1 MEIRK
6 DAADGGCRG
15 TCARVRKNRAFSR
28 FFGKRYLF
36 FLISEVFFYDL
47 KTAETISIMPNQD
60 VIVKYLFYSLDFVV
74 IWAMIYWVLYFLR
87 GTRSANVLFG
97 VIAIFLIA
105 TIVVD
110 HFYRLTVL
118 RFLLMECLMPSL
130 GVAILV
136 IFQPEF
142 RRAFAQ
148 AGSIFVSNR
157 TGRETIDQVTE
168 AASQLSTT
176 RTGAIIVFERNI
188 GLTDTTRSAVSLDA
202 RVDSLLIQSIFYPNS
217 PLHDCAVV
225 IGKNNRIVAAHAV
238 LPLAEE
244 DFFVNGK
251 RLGTRHRAAVGIS
264 QETDAVA
271 VVISEETG
279 LISLAKKGRLIR
291 GLKPEELRFQ
301 LRMILLERKSP
312 WRRFGNAGE
321 LGISGADAAADDRED
336 GEA

>member
-1 MEIRK
+1 
-6 DAADGGCRG
+6 
-15 TCARVRKNRAFSR
+15 
-28 FFGKRYLF
+28 
-36 FLISEVFFYDL
+36 
-47 KTAETISIMPNQD
+47 
-60 VIVKYLFYSLDFVV
+60 
-74 IWAMIYWVLYFLR
+74 
-87 GTRSANVLFG
+87 
-97 VIAIFLIA
+97 
-105 TIVVD
+105 
-110 HFYRLTVL
+110 
-118 RFLLMECLMPSL
+118 
-130 GVAILV
+130 V

-157 TGRETIDQVTE
+157 TGQETIDQVTE
-168 AASQLSTT
+168 AAAQLSVT

-264 QETDAVA
+264 QETDAIA
-271 VVISEETG
+271 VVVSEETG

-291 GLKPEELRFQ
+291 GLNPEELRFQ
-301 LRMILLERKSP
+301 LRTILLDRKGP
-312 WRRFGNAGE
+312 WKRFGKAAELAQAGPDE
-321 LGISGADAAADDRED
+321 PEADAGKD

>member
-1 MEIRK
+1 MP
-6 DAADGGCRG
+6 DHA
-15 TCARVRKNRAFSR
+15 
-28 FFGKRYLF
+28 
-36 FLISEVFFYDL
+36 
-47 KTAETISIMPNQD
+47 TIINLLLSG
-60 VIVKYLFYSLDFVV
+60 LDF
-74 IWAMIYWVLYFLR
+74 IIIFLMIYSVLYFLR

-97 VIAIFLIA
+97 VIALLLIA
-105 TIVVD
+105 TLAVN
-110 HFYRLTVL
+110 FFEKLTVL
-118 RFLLMECLMPSL
+118 RYLLKDALIPSL
-130 GVAILV
+130 GTAILV

-148 AGSIFVSNR
+148 AGSLFVSNR
-157 TGRETIDQVTE
+157 TGKETIDQVVE
-168 AASQLSTT
+168 AASQLAIT

-202 RVDSLLIQSIFYPNS
+202 RVDSLLLQSIFYPNS

-251 RLGTRHRAAVGIS
+251 RLGTRHRAAAGIS

-271 VVISEETG
+271 VVVSEETG
-279 LISLAKKGRLIR
+279 LISIAKKGRLIR

-301 LRMILLERKSP
+301 LSMILLDHNSLWKRIGKT
-312 WRRFGNAGE
+312 GE
-321 LGISGADAAADDRED
+321 FKDFAEEDAAAGKD

>member
-1 MEIRK
+1 
-6 DAADGGCRG
+6 
-15 TCARVRKNRAFSR
+15 
-28 FFGKRYLF
+28 
-36 FLISEVFFYDL
+36 
-47 KTAETISIMPNQD
+47 MPALE
-60 VIVKYLFYSLDFVV
+60 VIVKYLCYFLDFVI
-74 IWAMIYWVLYFLR
+74 IWTMIYWVLYFLR

-97 VIAIFLIA
+97 VIAILIFT
-105 TIVVD
+105 TILVSYVD
-110 HFYRLTVL
+110 KLTAL
-118 RFLLMECLMPSL
+118 RYLLQEGLMPVL
-130 GVAILV
+130 GIAILV

-148 AGSIFVSNR
+148 AGSIFASNR
-157 TGRETIDQVTE
+157 TSQETIDQVVE
-168 AASQLSTT
+168 AAVQLSTT

-225 IGKNNRIVAAHAV
+225 IDKNNRIVAAHAV

-271 VVISEETG
+271 VVVSEETG
-279 LISLAKKGRLIR
+279 LISIAKKGRLLR
-291 GLKPEELRFQ
+291 GLKQEELRFQ
-301 LRMILLERKSP
+301 LSVILLDRKSL
-312 WRRFGNAGE
+312 WKRFAKTEQNMKDLAEMESDGGK
-321 LGISGADAAADDRED
+321 D
-336 GEA
+336 GES

>member
-1 MEIRK
+1 MPDHATIINLLLSGF
-6 DAADGGCRG
+6 D
-15 TCARVRKNRAFSR
+15 FIII
-28 FFGKRYLF
+28 
-36 FLISEVFFYDL
+36 FL
-47 KTAETISIMPNQD
+47 
-60 VIVKYLFYSLDFVV
+60 
-74 IWAMIYWVLYFLR
+74 MIYSVLYFLR

-97 VIAIFLIA
+97 VIALLLIA
-105 TIVVD
+105 TLAVN
-110 HFYRLTVL
+110 FFEKLTVL
-118 RFLLMECLMPSL
+118 RYLLKDALIPSL
-130 GVAILV
+130 GTAILV

-148 AGSIFVSNR
+148 AGSLFVSNR
-157 TGRETIDQVTE
+157 TGKETIDQVVE
-168 AASQLSTT
+168 AASQLAIT

-202 RVDSLLIQSIFYPNS
+202 RVDSLLLQSIFYPNS

-251 RLGTRHRAAVGIS
+251 RLGTRHRAAAGIS

-271 VVISEETG
+271 VVVSEETG
-279 LISLAKKGRLIR
+279 LISIAKKGRLIR

-301 LRMILLERKSP
+301 LSMILLDHNSLWKRLGKT
-312 WRRFGNAGE
+312 GE
-321 LGISGADAAADDRED
+321 FKDFAEEDAAAGKD

>member
-1 MEIRK
+1 
-6 DAADGGCRG
+6 
-15 TCARVRKNRAFSR
+15 
-28 FFGKRYLF
+28 
-36 FLISEVFFYDL
+36 
-47 KTAETISIMPNQD
+47 MPNQD
-60 VIVKYLFYSLDFVV
+60 VIVKYLFYSLDFVI
-74 IWAMIYWVLYFLR
+74 IWSMIYWVLYFLR

-97 VIAIFLIA
+97 VIAVLLTA
-105 TIVVD
+105 TIAVD
-110 HFYRLTVL
+110 YVERLTVL
-118 RFLLMECLMPSL
+118 RFLLIECLIPSL
-130 GVAILV
+130 GIAILV

-148 AGSIFVSNR
+148 AGSLFVSNR
-157 TGRETIDQVTE
+157 TGQETIDQVAE
-168 AASQLSTT
+168 AAAQLSIT

-202 RVDSLLIQSIFYPNS
+202 RVDSLLLQSLFYPNS

-271 VVISEETG
+271 LVVSEETG
-279 LISLAKKGRLIR
+279 LISLAKKGRLVR
-291 GLKPEELRFQ
+291 GLKPEELKFQ
-301 LRMILLERKSP
+301 LGMLLLERKAF
-312 WRRFGNAGE
+312 WKRFGKAAE
-321 LGISGADAAADDRED
+321 LMPAAFDEPDAAAGKDREP
-336 GEA
+336 

>member
-1 MEIRK
+1 
-6 DAADGGCRG
+6 
-15 TCARVRKNRAFSR
+15 
-28 FFGKRYLF
+28 
-36 FLISEVFFYDL
+36 
-47 KTAETISIMPNQD
+47 MPNQD
-60 VIVKYLFYSLDFVV
+60 VIFKYLFYSLDFVI

-97 VIAIFLIA
+97 VIAVLLTA

-110 HFYRLTVL
+110 HVERLTVL
-118 RFLLMECLMPSL
+118 RFLLIECLIPSL
-130 GVAILV
+130 GIAILV

-157 TGRETIDQVTE
+157 IGQETIDQVAE
-168 AASQLSTT
+168 AAAQLSVT

-202 RVDSLLIQSIFYPNS
+202 RVDSLLLQSIFYPNS

-271 VVISEETG
+271 VVVSEETG

-291 GLKPEELRFQ
+291 GLNPDELRFQ
-301 LRMILLERKSP
+301 LRTILLDRKAP
-312 WRRFGNAGE
+312 WKRLGKAAE
-321 LGISGADAAADDRED
+321 LGLANPGDADAGGKD

>member
-1 MEIRK
+1 
-6 DAADGGCRG
+6 
-15 TCARVRKNRAFSR
+15 
-28 FFGKRYLF
+28 
-36 FLISEVFFYDL
+36 
-47 KTAETISIMPNQD
+47 MPNQD
-60 VIVKYLFYSLDFVV
+60 VIVKYLFYSVDFVI

-97 VIAIFLIA
+97 VIAVLLTA
-105 TIVVD
+105 TIAVD
-110 HFYRLTVL
+110 YVERLTVL
-118 RFLLMECLMPSL
+118 RFLLIECLIPSL
-130 GVAILV
+130 GLAILV

-148 AGSIFVSNR
+148 AGSLFVSNR
-157 TGRETIDQVTE
+157 IGRETIDQVTE
-168 AASQLSTT
+168 AAAQLSVT

-202 RVDSLLIQSIFYPNS
+202 RVDSLLLQSIFYPNS

-244 DFFVNGK
+244 DYFVNGK

-271 VVISEETG
+271 VVVSEETG

-291 GLKPEELRFQ
+291 GLTTEELRFQ
-301 LRMILLERKSP
+301 LRTILLDRKAP
-312 WRRFGNAGE
+312 WKRIGKASE
-321 LGISGADAAADDRED
+321 LDFSAPDEAAVGGGKD

>member
-1 MEIRK
+1 
-6 DAADGGCRG
+6 
-15 TCARVRKNRAFSR
+15 
-28 FFGKRYLF
+28 
-36 FLISEVFFYDL
+36 
-47 KTAETISIMPNQD
+47 MPNQD
-60 VIVKYLFYSLDFVV
+60 VIVKYLFYSLDFVI

-97 VIAIFLIA
+97 VISILLIA

-110 HFYRLTVL
+110 YVERLTVL
-118 RFLLMECLMPSL
+118 RFLLMECLLPVL
-130 GVAILV
+130 GIAILV

-168 AASQLSTT
+168 AAAQLSIT

-271 VVISEETG
+271 VVVSEETG
-279 LISLAKKGRLIR
+279 LISIAKKGRLIR

-301 LRMILLERKSP
+301 LRTLLLDRKAP
-312 WRRFGNAGE
+312 WKRLGSAGE
-321 LGISGADAAADDRED
+321 FAMSDPDEAADGGKD
-336 GEA
+336 GDL

>member
-1 MEIRK
+1 MPDHATIINLLLSGF
-6 DAADGGCRG
+6 D
-15 TCARVRKNRAFSR
+15 FIII
-28 FFGKRYLF
+28 
-36 FLISEVFFYDL
+36 FL
-47 KTAETISIMPNQD
+47 
-60 VIVKYLFYSLDFVV
+60 
-74 IWAMIYWVLYFLR
+74 MIYSVLYFLR

-97 VIAIFLIA
+97 VIALLLIA
-105 TIVVD
+105 TLAVN
-110 HFYRLTVL
+110 FFEKLTVL
-118 RFLLMECLMPSL
+118 RYLLKDALIPSL
-130 GVAILV
+130 GTAILV

-148 AGSIFVSNR
+148 AGSLFVSNR
-157 TGRETIDQVTE
+157 TGKETIDQVVE
-168 AASQLSTT
+168 AASQLAIT

-202 RVDSLLIQSIFYPNS
+202 RVDSLLLQSIFYPNS

-251 RLGTRHRAAVGIS
+251 RLGTRHRAAAGIS

-271 VVISEETG
+271 VVVSEETG
-279 LISLAKKGRLIR
+279 LISIAKKGRLIR

-301 LRMILLERKSP
+301 LSMILLDHNSLWKRIGKT
-312 WRRFGNAGE
+312 GE
-321 LGISGADAAADDRED
+321 FKDFAEEDAAGKD

>member
-1 MEIRK
+1 
-6 DAADGGCRG
+6 
-15 TCARVRKNRAFSR
+15 
-28 FFGKRYLF
+28 
-36 FLISEVFFYDL
+36 
-47 KTAETISIMPNQD
+47 MPNQD
-60 VIVKYLFYSLDFVV
+60 IIVKYLFYSLDFVI

-97 VIAIFLIA
+97 VIAVLLTA

-110 HFYRLTVL
+110 HVERLTVL
-118 RFLLMECLMPSL
+118 RFLLIECLIPSL
-130 GVAILV
+130 GIAILV

-157 TGRETIDQVTE
+157 IGRETIDQVAE
-168 AASQLSTT
+168 AAAQLSVT

-202 RVDSLLIQSIFYPNS
+202 RVDSLLIQSLFYPNS

-271 VVISEETG
+271 VVVSEETG

-291 GLKPEELRFQ
+291 GLSSEELRFQ
-301 LRMILLERKSP
+301 LRTILLDRKAP
-312 WRRFGNAGE
+312 WKRLGKAAELGLATNADNAG
-321 LGISGADAAADDRED
+321 ADGGKDD
-336 GEA
+336 EA